1 MINKKLEDIK
11 PEDLQNLI
19 VNGVSES
26 KTIEYKSELPLNTG
40 DAKKEFLAD
49 VSSFANTSCGDNF
62 HEEIRHIA
70 CGELKAYDRGRCR
83 FS

>member
-1 MINKKLEDIK
+1 MINKELDDIK

-40 DAKKEFLAD
+40 DANK
-49 VSSFANTSCGDNF
+49 VGGNWGQTPGS
-62 HEEIRHIA
+62 
-70 CGELKAYDRGRCR
+70 
-83 FS
+83 

>member
-1 MINKKLEDIK
+1 MINKKPEDIK

-40 DAKKEFLAD
+40 DAKKEFLNKKVQTPF
-49 VSSFANTSCGDNF
+49 VSQKMDRPDNIKGSFC
-62 HEEIRHIA
+62 
-70 CGELKAYDRGRCR
+70 
-83 FS
+83 

>member
-40 DAKKEFLAD
+40 DAKKGYTGRGVYGTL
-49 VSSFANTSCGDNF
+49 
-62 HEEIRHIA
+62 
-70 CGELKAYDRGRCR
+70 LKRLNVG
-83 FS
+83 

>member
-1 MINKKLEDIK
+1 MINKRLEDLK

-40 DAKKEFLAD
+40 GAKK
-49 VSSFANTSCGDNF
+49 VGGNWGQTPGS
-62 HEEIRHIA
+62 
-70 CGELKAYDRGRCR
+70 
-83 FS
+83 